1 MNEHTKVNESTK
13 VKNKKTKKKTKSKKN
28 KKKTKDES
36 TIIQPIKSSNREQ
49 MEWQAKDDFRTL
61 SLAQEIT
68 EDKQRVKRAVD
79 MGEKMAEEAE
89 RQAQL
94 AKKAIK

>member
-1 MNEHTKVNESTK
+1 
-13 VKNKKTKKKTKSKKN
+13 
-28 KKKTKDES
+28 
-36 TIIQPIKSSNREQ
+36 

-61 SLAQEIT
+61 LLAQKIT
-68 EDKQRVKRAVD
+68 EDKQRIKRAVD